1 MISKHFLKTWPEYFA
16 ALARGD
22 KRFELR
28 KDDRG
33 FALGDILILQE
44 YDPAE
49 REYTGK
55 ELTFRISY
63 ILRDGEW
70 LTPGY
75 VALGL
80 RPLD

>member
-1 MISKHFLKTWPEYFA
+1 MKTHHLKTWPEYFQA
-16 ALARGD
+16 VARGD

-28 KDDRG
+28 KDDRD
-33 FALGDILILQE
+33 FRRGDILILQE
-44 YDPAE
+44 YDPNE

-63 ILRDGEW
+63 ILRGGEW

-80 RPLD
+80 RILD